1 VISEFTNKVVALI
14 NDEKMRIDF
23 GANSRQKLV
32 KSGVN
37 PADFAELH
45 MSLYEMLYVENTSKC
60 LKYFLF
66 LIFNLFFL
74 PVCDCL

>member
-45 MSLYEMLYVENTSKC
+45 MSLYEKLYVENTSKFEI
-60 LKYFLF
+60 FLV
-66 LIFNLFFL
+66 FNF
-74 PVCDCL
+74 